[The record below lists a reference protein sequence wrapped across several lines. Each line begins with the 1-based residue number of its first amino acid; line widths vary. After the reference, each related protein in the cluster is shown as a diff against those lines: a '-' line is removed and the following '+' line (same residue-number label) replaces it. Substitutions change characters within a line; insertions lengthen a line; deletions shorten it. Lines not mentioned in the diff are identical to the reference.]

1 MLLHFITLQQK
12 VAEHSSESILS
23 QAEHRS
29 SHGKTVF
36 LQDFLPLGKF
46 KDSECLELSIT
57 ENSRLLYDVR
67 SHALLTVL
75 EMVSNSSGGAG
86 EVVS

>member
-1 MLLHFITLQQK
+1 M
-12 VAEHSSESILS
+12 AEHCSESILS
-23 QAEHRS
+23 QAEHRG

-36 LQDFLPLGKF
+36 LQDFLPLRKS
-46 KDSECLELSIT
+46 KDSECLELSVR
-57 ENSRLLYDVR
+57 EKSRLLYDVH
-67 SHALLTVL
+67 SHALLTLL